1 LAWIEKAAMGM
12 RKWERSNE
20 GQEAGSTGTEEGVTK
35 QSGQCGHG

>member
-1 LAWIEKAAMGM
+1 MGM